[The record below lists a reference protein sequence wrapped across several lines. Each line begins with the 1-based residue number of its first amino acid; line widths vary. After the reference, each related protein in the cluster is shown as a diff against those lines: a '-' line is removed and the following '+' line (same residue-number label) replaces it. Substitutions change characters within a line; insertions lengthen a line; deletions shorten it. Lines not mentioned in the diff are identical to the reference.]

1 MMKKMAVLAGAV
13 TLSVLATVSQAAT
26 LSISGSIDTATG
38 AFAGL
43 APVGTTV
50 MGALDWDAGALL
62 GGIVELGVSAGT
74 NQCFTTDATGSSGSI
89 GSSSCAASS
98 AVSPVLA
105 TGETG
110 YVDGPGGA
118 TFQQA
123 GTTFDGTSGL
133 LSTLVY
139 SDLLTATFAV
149 DYIFNGDGTGD
160 FFAYS
165 SIFGS
170 ASGAFEVSAVP
181 LPAAAWLLISAL
193 GGLVVAKRRQLKA

>member
-1 MMKKMAVLAGAV
+1 
-13 TLSVLATVSQAAT
+13 
-26 LSISGSIDTATG
+26 
-38 AFAGL
+38 
-43 APVGTTV
+43 
-50 MGALDWDAGALL
+50 MGELDWDAGALL
-62 GGIVELGVSAGT
+62 GGVVELGGIVELGGTT
-74 NQCFTTDATGSSGSI
+74 NQCFTTDATGFSGSI
-89 GSSSCAASS
+89 VSSSCAASS

-110 YVDGPGGA
+110 YVDGPGGT

-123 GTTFDGTSGL
+123 GTTFGGTIGR

-139 SDLLTATFAV
+139 SPLLGQAFTV

-160 FFAYS
+160 FFADS
-165 SIFGS
+165 GFGS